1 MTSSKLFLLLLLGS
15 APIAKSRWALIEL
28 EDEEDHGEAE
38 KDGDEKV
45 LRVKGGRLAK
55 DQHHEKKKDQN
66 HGRKK
71 GEAGTRKDSQ
81 KDYIAFAASVSGG
94 GAKPFISPY
103 TGKAVRSF

>member
-38 KDGDEKV
+38 KV
-45 LRVKGGRLAK
+45 LRVEGGMLAR
-55 DQHHEKKKDQN
+55 DQHHGKKKDQN

-103 TGKAVRSF
+103 TGKAVKSF

>member
-38 KDGDEKV
+38 KV
-45 LRVKGGRLAK
+45 LRVEGGMLAK
-55 DQHHEKKKDQN
+55 DQHHGKKKDQN

-103 TGKAVRSF
+103 TGKAVRYF

>member
-28 EDEEDHGEAE
+28 EDKEGHGEAE
-38 KDGDEKV
+38 KV
-45 LRVKGGRLAK
+45 LRVEGGMLAK
-55 DQHHEKKKDQN
+55 DQHHGKKKDQN

-81 KDYIAFAASVSGG
+81 KKYIAFAASVSGG

>member
-1 MTSSKLFLLLLLGS
+1 MTSSKLFLFLLLGS
-15 APIAKSRWALIEL
+15 APIAKYRWALIEL

-38 KDGDEKV
+38 KV
-45 LRVKGGRLAK
+45 LRVEGGMLAK
-55 DQHHEKKKDQN
+55 DQHHGKKKDQN

-103 TGKAVRSF
+103 TGKAVKSF

>member
-1 MTSSKLFLLLLLGS
+1 MTSKLFLLLLLGS
-15 APIAKSRWALIEL
+15 ALIAKSRWALIEL

-38 KDGDEKV
+38 KV
-45 LRVKGGRLAK
+45 LRVEGGMLAK
-55 DQHHEKKKDQN
+55 DQHHGKKKDQN

-103 TGKAVRSF
+103 TGKAVKSF

>member
-38 KDGDEKV
+38 KV
-45 LRVKGGRLAK
+45 LRVEGAK
-55 DQHHEKKKDQN
+55 DQHHGKKKDQN

-103 TGKAVRSF
+103 TGKAVKSF

>member
-1 MTSSKLFLLLLLGS
+1 MTSSKLFLFLLLGS

-38 KDGDEKV
+38 KV
-45 LRVKGGRLAK
+45 LRVEGGMLAK
-55 DQHHEKKKDQN
+55 DQHHGKKKDQN

-103 TGKAVRSF
+103 TGKAVKSF